1 MKTIF
6 SSWMNWLSLI
16 STLYAFAFLFGLTP
30 VTYDGYPVWQT
41 FALGVIAVITFFC
54 TFFSSMEQIKEHGR
68 ELGFLR
74 TVDAKIEHRKKYVQA
89 VKKNFKELESVL
101 TNTLDKI
108 PEQLMNHDNPVAAL
122 VDSLMDEVSEAE
134 GKLVN
139 IKQEK
144 ETYQSYIEARKIGP
158 YSWIVDYYGDK

>member
-1 MKTIF
+1 MKLIF
-6 SSWMNWLSLI
+6 TSWMNWLSLI
-16 STLYAFAFLFGLTP
+16 SVLYGFALLSGLTP
-30 VTYDGYPVWQT
+30 VTYDGNPTWQT
-41 FALGVIAVITFFC
+41 LVLALIAGITFFT
-54 TFFSSMEQIKEHGR
+54 TFGFTREQIKEHGR

-74 TVDAKIEHRKKYVQA
+74 TVDAKIQNRSEYVKA
-89 VKKNFKELESVL
+89 VKKNFKELEGVL
-101 TNTLDKI
+101 TTTLDKI

>member
-6 SSWMNWLSLI
+6 TSWMNWLSLI
-16 STLYAFAFLFGLTP
+16 SVLYGFALLFGFTP
-30 VTYDGYPVWQT
+30 VDSYGNPIWQT
-41 FALGVIAVITFFC
+41 LVLVVIAGITFFTTFCC
-54 TFFSSMEQIKEHGR
+54 TREQIKEHGR

-74 TVDAKIEHRKKYVQA
+74 TVDAKIQNRKEYVES

-122 VDSLMDEVSEAE
+122 VDSLMDEVSNAE
-134 GKLVN
+134 SKLVSV
-139 IKQEK
+139 KQEK
-144 ETYQSYIEARKIGP
+144 EIYQSYIEARKIGA
-158 YSWIVDYYGDK
+158 YSWIVDYYGEK